1 VIGLMDIENLGNV
14 ATSLVSGTV
23 VGILIGYA
31 VKKVLRIG
39 LVILGTFFAALTY
52 LQFQGVL
59 SVNWDKV
66 EMISKNTLT
75 TVLNS
80 EIAGNSANSL
90 LANLGLPL
98 TGSMAMGF
106 AVGFMKG

>member
-1 VIGLMDIENLGNV
+1 LGIENIGNIAASV
-14 ATSLVSGTV
+14 ISGTV
-23 VGILIGYA
+23 IGILIGYA

-52 LQFQGVL
+52 LQFQGLL

-66 EMISKNTLT
+66 EMISKNTVSTLIE
-75 TVLNS
+75 S
-80 EIAGNSANSL
+80 EISGNTTNSVFT
-90 LANLGLPL
+90 NLGLPL

-106 AVGFMKG
+106 AVGFMRG

>member
-1 VIGLMDIENLGNV
+1 MLNVENIGGV
-14 ATSLVSGTV
+14 ATSVISGTV
-23 VGILIGYA
+23 IGILIGYA

-39 LVILGTFFAALTY
+39 LVILGSFFAALTY
-52 LQFQGVL
+52 LQFQGLL

-66 EMISKNTLT
+66 EMVSKNTVSTLID
-75 TVLNS
+75 S
-80 EIAGNSANSL
+80 EITGSSANSV
-90 LANLGLPL
+90 LANLGIPL